1 MAQSWHRLPS
11 DSARLAFLGVASYWT
26 LTCCFSRL
34 YMGVHSPLDVVSVV
48 CVGCKWR
55 GRTRV
60 QEGVWVDSASLTV
73 ARGPSLDEGKAL
85 SAYACLCAYAW
96 DASVHATSKWV
107 RAWAWPSLP

>member
-48 CVGCKWR
+48 CVGLW
-55 GRTRV
+55 GRTK
-60 QEGVWVDSASLTV
+60 EWKGWVGEWTV
-73 ARGPSLDEGKAL
+73 RL
-85 SAYACLCAYAW
+85 
-96 DASVHATSKWV
+96 
-107 RAWAWPSLP
+107 